1 MYELN
6 IQADDELKEF
16 VVSVKG
22 TDDKFVS
29 IAVAVAIDYLY
40 RSGCPEELIQRVV
53 SINPETRKEI
63 AYAMKQCF
71 IKREKI
77 IKGEEIWNENIRI

>member
-1 MYELN
+1 MYELK
-6 IQADDELKEF
+6 IQADNELKQYDIA
-16 VVSVKG
+16 VKG
-22 TDDKFVS
+22 FDDKFFS
-29 IAVAVAIDYLY
+29 LAVAVAIDYLY
-40 RSGCPEELIQRVV
+40 RSGCPEELIQRVA

-77 IKGEEIWNENIRI
+77 IKGEETWNENIRI